1 MGGEDIMEDKEKKIS
16 EIFSLQCKVIPLP
29 SDNQESQPSNSNNEH
44 SEGSNGTEEDGHIT
58 MVRIA

>member
-29 SDNQESQPSNSNNEH
+29 SDNQENQPSNSNNEH
-44 SEGSNGTEEDGHIT
+44 SEGSNGTEEDGQ
-58 MVRIA
+58 